1 MGEFNILPLVGKNKM
16 TEVYVVGQLHVDL
29 FELTELPDMALSN
42 RQGYKS
48 DDLRYQKVLEYVRN
62 ELLPLVLRMRGIY
75 SDLKKADKKE
85 KELEKGKAAE
95 HKYTGPKKLDPKSND
110 WRSVFLWLNI
120 ASNSKKRLLMLI

>member
-48 DDLRYQKVLEYVRN
+48 DDLRYQVVLEYVRN
-62 ELLPLVLRMRGIY
+62 ELLPLTLRMRGVF
-75 SDLKKADKKE
+75 SDLKNHRK
-85 KELEKGKAAE
+85 
-95 HKYTGPKKLDPKSND
+95 
-110 WRSVFLWLNI
+110 
-120 ASNSKKRLLMLI
+120 KKRSWREAKQLKKNLRRLLIR